1 MGLFENKTYV
11 NGKEIL
17 RLIYLNYL
25 KPNIEPLANAYLP
38 WAVSFYWVLKAILII
53 WNIINFN

>member
-1 MGLFENKTYV
+1 MGLFENKTYL

-25 KPNIEPLANAYLP
+25 KPNIEPWANAHLP
-38 WAVSFYWVLKAILII
+38 WAVSFYCVLKAILII
-53 WNIINFN
+53 